1 MGLRHSLK
9 ISIQSR
15 LVLAM
20 ILSAVSFAV
29 IATVLLIS
37 FVQVRNDISHLVETQ
52 LSQTVANSQLADAQS
67 TSAARNTTADIDR
80 TIVTSGAIV
89 LALLLVLM
97 ILLGAIYVNLFN
109 HHIKKPM
116 ETIRQRLLAFRQ
128 GDYHSPMPL
137 DREDE
142 WGQIEEVFNDMLTAL
157 VKSWSTIQESE
168 QRYRHLFD
176 NATEGIFQSTIS
188 GEFLNV
194 NPAMA
199 QMFGSSSVAD
209 LKSCTNLHEQI
220 YADPQER
227 DQLIA
232 EMKQRGFVHGRE
244 VRMRRKDG
252 ELFWAAINGHLVRDD
267 DGQVLS
273 IEGTLNDISERRQAE
288 ESLRKL
294 QADLQNIVDSMP
306 SVLIGVNPELNVTL
320 WNRQAED
327 MSGIASAQAV
337 GQKLTDVYTLID
349 PVRYLSTLE
358 TVWQSGVPSRLQKIP
373 AVSQG
378 NTRYFNLLI
387 YPLSLKGSSGLVI
400 HADDVTE
407 KVQIEDIM
415 MQSEKMLSVGSL
427 AAGMAHEIN
436 NPLAVILQN
445 VQVMESRLSPSLD
458 KNRRTAEELGMSI
471 EQVAEY
477 SRLRGFDQMIQS
489 ISSAGQRAARII
501 ENMLSFSR
509 KSCSEFIPCSLVDLL
524 EKTIELAAS
533 DYDMKHHYDFRTI
546 RIVRDFQ
553 PVPDVPCEFGQIQ
566 QVILNLLKNSAQA
579 FAQKSEDAEIRVRI
593 FMQAEQVCLQV
604 EDNGPGMDEATL
616 KRVFEPFY
624 TTKEVGIGT
633 GLGLS
638 VAYFIVV
645 ENHKGQL
652 TVTSKPGEG
661 SCFSLYLP
669 VTREVG

>member
-37 FVQVRNDISHLVETQ
+37 FVQVHKDITQLVETQ
-52 LSQTVANSQLADAQS
+52 LSQTVANSQLAATQS

-89 LALLLVLM
+89 LALLLVLAV
-97 ILLGAIYVNLFN
+97 LLGAIYINLFN

-128 GDYHSPMPL
+128 GDYNSPMPL

-142 WGQIEEVFNDMLTAL
+142 WGQIEEVFNDMLTDL
-157 VKSWSTIQESE
+157 LKSWSTIQESE

-176 NATEGIFQSTIS
+176 NATEGIFQSSIS

-199 QMFGSSSVAD
+199 QMFGYSSVAD
-209 LKSCTNLHEQI
+209 LKSCTNLREQI
-220 YADPQER
+220 YADPRER
-227 DQLIA
+227 DRLIE
-232 EMKQRGFVHGRE
+232 EMQQHGFVHGRE
-244 VRMRRKDG
+244 VQMRRKNG
-252 ELFWAAINGHLVRDD
+252 ELFWVAFNGHQVLGD
-267 DGQVLS
+267 DGQTLS
-273 IEGTLNDISERRQAE
+273 IEGTLNDTSERRQAE

-358 TVWQSGVPSRLQKIP
+358 TVWQNSVPARLQKIP
-373 AVSQG
+373 GVWQG

-387 YPLSLKGSSGLVI
+387 YPLSLEGSSGLVI
-400 HADDVTE
+400 HIDDVTE
-407 KVQIEDIM
+407 KAQIEDIM

-445 VQVMESRLSPSLD
+445 VQVMGSRLSPSLD

-477 SRLRGFDQMIQS
+477 TRLRGFDQMIQS

-509 KSCSEFIPCSLVDLL
+509 KSRSEFIPCSLVDLL

-553 PVPDVPCEFGQIQ
+553 PVPDVPCEPGQIQ
-566 QVILNLLKNSAQA
+566 QVILNLLKNAAQA
-579 FAQKSEDAEIRVRI
+579 FARKSEDAEIRVRI

-604 EDNGPGMDEATL
+604 EDNGPGMDETTR

-645 ENHKGQL
+645 ENHRGRL

-669 VTREVG
+669 LKREDG